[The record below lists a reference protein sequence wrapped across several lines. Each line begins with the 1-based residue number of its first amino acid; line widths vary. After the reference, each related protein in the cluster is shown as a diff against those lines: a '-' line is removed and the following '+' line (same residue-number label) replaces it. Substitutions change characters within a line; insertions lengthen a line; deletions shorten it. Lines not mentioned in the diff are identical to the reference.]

1 MTLLKIREKPSKC
14 PQRRYLSPRNRH
26 RQRNRLWQSSDLSRI
41 PSEPFYF
48 PRAAQ
53 LHRTTSA
60 GSIPQSTHTHVCPPV
75 ALLCYIELN
84 EPQRGIHRFRIES
97 LSQNGQGS
105 AESRTERHQDPS
117 RGERS
122 LGDHPK

>member
-1 MTLLKIREKPSKC
+1 MEHI
-14 PQRRYLSPRNRH
+14 
-26 RQRNRLWQSSDLSRI
+26 
-41 PSEPFYF
+41 
-48 PRAAQ
+48 
-53 LHRTTSA
+53 
-60 GSIPQSTHTHVCPPV
+60 GSIRTNNLMGGQFLRAPV
-75 ALLCYIELN
+75 ALLCYSELN

-122 LGDHPK
+122 LGDHPKQLSAETTVAACGTGTAARQLAGVLCGAGRRTSGACQFDW